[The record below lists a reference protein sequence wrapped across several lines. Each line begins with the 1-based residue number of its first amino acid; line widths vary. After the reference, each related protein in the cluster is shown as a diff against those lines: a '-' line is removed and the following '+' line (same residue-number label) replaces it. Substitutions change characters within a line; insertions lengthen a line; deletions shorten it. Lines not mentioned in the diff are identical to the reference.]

1 LMKFNWGFGIALVI
15 VIFAVGVGVLVYI
28 AASQKVDLVADDYY
42 DQELKH
48 QDRIDESKRSSDLKE
63 KIEVRAANSE
73 LKIIFPDSFLSR
85 KITGSIM
92 LYRPSDRKSDIML
105 PLVLDSANTQTI
117 ITSSF
122 QKGLWRTKIMWEYE
136 KEKYYQEEVVII
148 Q

>member
-1 LMKFNWGFGIALVI
+1 MKFNWGFGIALVI
-15 VIFAVGVGVLVYI
+15 VIFAAGVGVLVYI

-48 QDRIDESKRSSDLKE
+48 QNRIDESKRSSDLKK

-85 KITGSIM
+85 EITGSIM

-105 PLVLDSANTQTI
+105 PLVLDSANIQTI
-117 ITSSF
+117 LTPSF
-122 QKGLWRTKIMWEYE
+122 QKGLWRAKIMWEYE

>member
-1 LMKFNWGFGIALVI
+1 MKFNWGFGIALVI

-117 ITSSF
+117 LTSSF

>member
-1 LMKFNWGFGIALVI
+1 MKFNWGFGIALVV
-15 VIFAVGVGVLVYI
+15 VIFAVGVGALVYI
-28 AASQKVDLVADDYY
+28 AASQKVDLVTDDYY
-42 DQELKH
+42 EQELKH

-73 LKIIFPDSFLSR
+73 LKIIFPNSFLSR
-85 KITGSIM
+85 EITGTIM
-92 LYRPSDRKSDIML
+92 LYRPSDRKIDIML

-117 ITSSF
+117 LTSSF
-122 QKGLWRTKIMWEYE
+122 QKGLWRTKIMWEYQ